1 MKIIKDYYLI
11 KVEKT
16 HEDTVIVDG
25 KELYMDTSYSDM
37 EYARQYG
44 TVLEVPNSLSFGM
57 KLDIKKGDKV
67 YCHHFLIS
75 EENRLKYHEEDN
87 VFKIRWDQIYCRV
100 RKGKLKMLHHW
111 NFVEQKKESKESYV
125 TTSGIYIK
133 PEREDEESYGYIE
146 YMNKEMKSYG
156 VEKGDEVIF
165 SENSEYKMEIEGR
178 KLLRMRNLDI
188 LAKID

>member
-133 PEREDEESYGYIE
+133 PEKEDEESYGYIE

-165 SENSEYKMEIEGR
+165 SENSEYKMEIEGK

>member
-133 PEREDEESYGYIE
+133 PEREDEEFYGYIE